1 MHQNVVCQPPL
12 KKKSRRRRSPAH
24 SPSSSGMA
32 AVLRRNA
39 VLGFISRSLCPP
51 VSPPAR
57 LSSNRTSVVRC
68 GRQKYARLFPVVLV
82 RPDGSTVG
90 LRHPEPRRV
99 LMMPVNLSLLSEE
112 ERRLRQK
119 KREVKKTKKQTTE
132 AFEDDFKV
140 DSYSHLWKK
149 K

>member
-1 MHQNVVCQPPL
+1 
-12 KKKSRRRRSPAH
+12 
-24 SPSSSGMA
+24 MA
-32 AVLRRNA
+32 AVLRRSA
-39 VLGFISRSLCPP
+39 ALGLISRSLCPP
-51 VSPPAR
+51 VSPPGPRLCAPPAR

-68 GRQKYARLFPVVLV
+68 GRQKYERLFPVVLV